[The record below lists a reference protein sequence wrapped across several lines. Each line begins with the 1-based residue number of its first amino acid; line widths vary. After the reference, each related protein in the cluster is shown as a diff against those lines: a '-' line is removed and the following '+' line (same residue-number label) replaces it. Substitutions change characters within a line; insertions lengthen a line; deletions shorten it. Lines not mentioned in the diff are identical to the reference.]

1 MRGDP
6 RNQAVIIHEDGW
18 APHNTSA
25 QHSVAAITI
34 THACM
39 TKVEWANSK
48 HAKVYSF
55 IPVSQLPRDSPH
67 KYDAFLQPLIEELT
81 NLYIDG
87 CEVFFKSAVEEL
99 FPANDTPKLRVVP
112 LLLTADLRAHAE
124 IGQTSA
130 GGFKGCRRCHV
141 EGEYIPVH
149 KHYYYGNFQNWF
161 RFPATKR
168 TAESNRLLGKKSGFC
183 CNCSWVKTACQ
194 ARRSDQREYP
204 VSTLWFVQVWSCP
217 WLGCW
222 CDALPCLKSH
232 PLWVGVAPTQR
243 YRFRCSWWRWSVGKE
258 RTCRGFR
265 KGWLV

>member
-1 MRGDP
+1 
-6 RNQAVIIHEDGW
+6 
-18 APHNTSA
+18 
-25 QHSVAAITI
+25 
-34 THACM
+34 M
-39 TKVEWANSK
+39 TKVERANSK

-112 LLLTADLRAHAE
+112 LLLTADLQAHAE

-149 KHYYYGNFQNWF
+149 KHYYYGNFQNRF

-168 TAESNRLLGKKSGFC
+168 TAESNRLLGKKVDSAA
-183 CNCSWVKTACQ
+183 TAAERKRLAKQ
-194 ARRSDQREYP
+194 GGVTRE
-204 VSTLWFVQVWSCP
+204 SIRINFMICASLI
-217 WLGCW
+217 L
-222 CDALPCLKSH
+222 LM
-232 PLWVGVAPTQR
+232 
-243 YRFRCSWWRWSVGKE
+243 
-258 RTCRGFR
+258 
-265 KGWLV
+265 

>member
-25 QHSVAAITI
+25 QHSVAAITV

-39 TKVEWANSK
+39 TKVERANSK

-81 NLYIDG
+81 DLYIDG
-87 CEVFFKSAVEEL
+87 CEVFFKCAVEDL
-99 FPANDTPKLRVVP
+99 FPPNDTPKLRVVP

-130 GGFKGCRRCHV
+130 GGFKGCHAVMLKENISHCTNTTIM
-141 EGEYIPVH
+141 ETF
-149 KHYYYGNFQNWF
+149 KTDFA
-161 RFPATKR
+161 FP
-168 TAESNRLLGKKSGFC
+168 LLK
-183 CNCSWVKTACQ
+183 
-194 ARRSDQREYP
+194 DQ
-204 VSTLWFVQVWSCP
+204 
-217 WLGCW
+217 
-222 CDALPCLKSH
+222 LKLIDS
-232 PLWVGVAPTQR
+232 
-243 YRFRCSWWRWSVGKE
+243 
-258 RTCRGFR
+258 
-265 KGWLV
+265 

>member
-39 TKVEWANSK
+39 TKVERANSK
-48 HAKVYSF
+48 HANLYSF
-55 IPVSQLPRDSPH
+55 IPVSQLPRDSSH
-67 KYDAFLQPLIEELT
+67 IYDAFLQPLIEELT
-81 NLYIDG
+81 CILTVVK
-87 CEVFFKSAVEEL
+87 CSSKVLLKSSSQL
-99 FPANDTPKLRVVP
+99 TIPPKLRVVL

-130 GGFKGCRRCHV
+130 GGFKGCRHCHV

-149 KHYYYGNFQNWF
+149 KHYYYGNFQNQF

-168 TAESNRLLGKKSGFC
+168 TAESNRLLGKKVDSAA
-183 CNCSWVKTACQ
+183 TAAERKRLAKQGGVTGESILYQPYDLCK
-194 ARRSDQREYP
+194 
-204 VSTLWFVQVWSCP
+204 F
-217 WLGCW
+217 
-222 CDALPCLKSH
+222 DALPCLKSYS
-232 PLWVGVAPTQR
+232 L
-243 YRFRCSWWRWSVGKE
+243 
-258 RTCRGFR
+258 
-265 KGWLV
+265 